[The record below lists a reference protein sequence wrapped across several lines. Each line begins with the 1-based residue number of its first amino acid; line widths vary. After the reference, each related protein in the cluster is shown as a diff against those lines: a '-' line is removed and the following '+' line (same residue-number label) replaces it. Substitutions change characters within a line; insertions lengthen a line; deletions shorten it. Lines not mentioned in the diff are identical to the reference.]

1 MIGLTLTMIMMGYF
15 LHKFWVR
22 TEAAVAVKRR

>member
-1 MIGLTLTMIMMGYF
+1 MIGSALTMIMLGYF

-22 TEAAVAVKRR
+22 TEAAVTVKRR